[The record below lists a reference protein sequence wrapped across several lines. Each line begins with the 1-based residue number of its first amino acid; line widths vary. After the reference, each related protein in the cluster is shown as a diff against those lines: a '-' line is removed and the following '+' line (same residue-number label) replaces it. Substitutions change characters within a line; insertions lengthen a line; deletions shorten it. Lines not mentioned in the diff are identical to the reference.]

1 MANSSSSGNVGGITP
16 ITQKGMVGSTPA
28 QSAYLENQNKAAL
41 QTQANALAGGR
52 KRKYYGGGNIPV
64 GQFNV
69 GYSEQVGEG
78 GVNDQVKQ
86 GAQIGS
92 QQYANAKYDSQATKM
107 GGSKKYIVKRNKTQS
122 TRTMSRS
129 KKGGNP
135 DWYWGCFSGGKKY
148 KKRSTKKHRKSK
160 KRQ

>member
-1 MANSSSSGNVGGITP
+1 MANSSSGNVGGITP
-16 ITQKGMVGSTPA
+16 ITQKGMIGSTPA
-28 QSAYLENQNKAAL
+28 QSAFLENQNKAAL
-41 QTQANALAGGR
+41 QTQANALAGGK
-52 KRKYYGGGNIPV
+52 KRKYYGGNIPV

-92 QQYANAKYDSQATKM
+92 QSYANAKFDSLATKM
-107 GGSKKYIVKRNKTQS
+107 GGSKKYKSKNSKSRNN
-122 TRTMSRS
+122 RTKS

-135 DWYWGCFSGGKKY
+135 DWSWGCLSGGKKY

-160 KRQ
+160 QRR